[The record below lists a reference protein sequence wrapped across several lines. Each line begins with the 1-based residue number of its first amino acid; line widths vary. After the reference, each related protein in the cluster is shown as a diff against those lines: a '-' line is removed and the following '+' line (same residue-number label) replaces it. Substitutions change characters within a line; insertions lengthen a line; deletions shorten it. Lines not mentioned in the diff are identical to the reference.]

1 MDHEF
6 WWSRTLVIDVW
17 SLMSDSVQGLDWIVY
32 SYCLAILSIKSV
44 LEDNNKVVENYLSF
58 PESLISPLLDAWI
71 SNYGWMKL
79 HICCCPGYVCKFDLC
94 LNIYR
99 KVVQIRK

>member
-6 WWSRTLVIDVW
+6 WWSITLVIDVW
-17 SLMSDSVQGLDWIVY
+17 SLMSDSVQGLDRNVSSCY
-32 SYCLAILSIKSV
+32 LAILSIKSV

-58 PESLISPLLDAWI
+58 PESLISSLLDVWI

-79 HICCCPGYVCKFDLC
+79 CICCCPGYVCK
-94 LNIYR
+94 
-99 KVVQIRK
+99 

>member
-6 WWSRTLVIDVW
+6 WWFRTLVIDVW
-17 SLMSDSVQGLDWIVY
+17 SLMSDSVQGLDWVVY

-44 LEDNNKVVENYLSF
+44 LEDNNKVVENYISF

-71 SNYGWMKL
+71 SNYGWIKL
-79 HICCCPGYVCKFDLC
+79 CICCCPGYVGK
-94 LNIYR
+94 
-99 KVVQIRK
+99 

>member
-17 SLMSDSVQGLDWIVY
+17 SLMSDSVQGLDRIVY
-32 SYCLAILSIKSV
+32 SYCLAMLSIKSV

-58 PESLISPLLDAWI
+58 PESLISPLLDVWI
-71 SNYGWMKL
+71 SN
-79 HICCCPGYVCKFDLC
+79 
-94 LNIYR
+94 
-99 KVVQIRK
+99 